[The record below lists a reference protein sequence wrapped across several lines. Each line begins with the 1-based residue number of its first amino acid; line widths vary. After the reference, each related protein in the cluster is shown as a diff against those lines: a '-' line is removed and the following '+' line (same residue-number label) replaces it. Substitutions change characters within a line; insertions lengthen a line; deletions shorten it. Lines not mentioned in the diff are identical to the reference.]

1 MFSGFKMLPQE
12 TIKKLEIRLNTLLDD
27 CDVIDAS
34 LVSTMDGH
42 LCAVKQRSNMAVERL
57 AIMGSSLIAL
67 GDAITE
73 ELKMGTC
80 DKIISEN
87 QNGIVAFMH
96 IDEDL
101 VLVTVT
107 TNKNGLGMLLS
118 HARRC
123 AKEML
128 DLL

>member
-1 MFSGFKMLPQE
+1 MLAKE
-12 TIKKLEIRLNTLLDD
+12 TVKKLENRLGTLLDN
-27 CDVIDAS
+27 CDVIEAS
-34 LVSTMDGH
+34 VVSTMDGH
-42 LCAVKQRSNMAVERL
+42 LCAMKQRGNLAVERL

-73 ELKMGTC
+73 ELRMGTC

-107 TNKNGLGMLLS
+107 TQKNGLGMLLS
-118 HARRC
+118 HARKC
-123 AKEML
+123 AKEMA
-128 DLL
+128 DLV